1 LTHPPFDVDALAR
14 LLRRRR
20 LGDRVAY
27 FESVESTNDRALE
40 MGDAGHPEGL
50 LVLSE
55 EQVRGRGRRGRAWS
69 SPPRRGIYASL
80 LLRPRLEAPRLPRVG
95 FAAAV
100 GIARSLTG
108 ATGRRVEIKWPN
120 DLVLSGGKLG
130 GILSESRGSEP
141 FLVVG
146 LGVNVNQDRQ
156 DFPPEI
162 RREATSL
169 RLAAGRFWDRTTLLA
184 QILEGFEAEYLHL
197 LELAGDYPLA
207 RWEEYSSLQDGAAVT
222 VSLDGESL
230 RGVYRGVTGDGEMCL
245 ETAPHAVRRIAY
257 GDVRRVR
264 SEA

>member
-1 LTHPPFDVDALAR
+1 LIHAPFDVESLSG

-20 LGDRVAY
+20 LGSRIVY

-40 MGDAGHPEGL
+40 MGEAGDPEGL

-69 SPPRRGIYASL
+69 SPPRRGIYASV

-100 GIARSLTG
+100 GIARALTE
-108 ATGRRVEIKWPN
+108 ATRQRVGIKWPN
-120 DLVLSGGKLG
+120 DLVLSGKKLG
-130 GILSESRGSEP
+130 GLLSESRGSAP

-146 LGVNVNQDRQ
+146 LGVNVNQDLE

-169 RLAAGRFWDRTTLLA
+169 RLAAGRPWDRTALLA
-184 QILEGFEAEYLHL
+184 QVLEGFEAEYLHL
-197 LELAGDYPLA
+197 IELAGDYPLA
-207 RWEEYSSLQDGAAVT
+207 RWEEYSSLQEGTAVT
-222 VSLDGESL
+222 VNLDGESL
-230 RGVYRGVTGDGEMCL
+230 RGLYRGITRDGEMLL
-245 ETAPHAVRRIAY
+245 ETELHAVRRIAY

-264 SEA
+264 SDA